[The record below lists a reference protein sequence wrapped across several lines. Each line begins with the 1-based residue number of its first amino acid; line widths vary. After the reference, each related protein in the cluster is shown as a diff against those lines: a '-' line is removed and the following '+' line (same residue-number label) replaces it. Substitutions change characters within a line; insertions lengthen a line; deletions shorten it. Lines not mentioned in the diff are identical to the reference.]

1 MPKIILIHPA
11 LTTTGFSFFT
21 PRWLFVLAR
30 ATPAEY
36 GGDPVLVDETLE
48 RFRPEIVD
56 KGDLV
61 GIGITSGNC
70 RRGYEILGEARRRGA
85 TVVMGGIHAT
95 IFPQEPLEM
104 GADAV
109 VTGSGEGVW
118 PAVARDAFD
127 GRLKRIYGGGR
138 LSGGDMGAA
147 RWDLLDPSRYL
158 FPTIQTVA
166 GCPENCSF
174 CSVWVTEGR
183 TPRMRLADNIIAEA
197 NELYEMGYRY
207 IVFAD
212 DNFNPATTG
221 RIQREP
227 SAAKRR
233 QLEEVRQERLR
244 LFEEYDR
251 RVPRNFYGLTQM
263 TVEVLSDEEYL
274 AAMRDQMRVRGAVI
288 GVESFSEEGLDAVN
302 KTWNPVG
309 QGMVEAVRA
318 IQDRGLFVLASIIC
332 GLESDTPQ
340 TIRTMRR
347 FAVDSGALFAQFTMY
362 NPLPGT
368 RDYHEMLRDRN
379 NLTTIGYQPRHSAQ
393 LLSDRFWLG
402 RHTPLD
408 LVRLPKLNRAD
419 WAAETM
425 ECWRRFYS
433 VRETLRRIWTGA
445 GRNWPWAGKVTYFFA
460 SLVFRRVYAGNG
472 LSADAEN
479 RTRRS
484 MLTRL
489 MIRAGVAVYGRFIR
503 QNGVGFRVAPAAGG
517 SSAWGEAAVDERRP
531 ESASI
536 AARRAAG

>member
-1 MPKIILIHPA
+1 LPKTILIHPA

-30 ATPAEY
+30 ATPVDY

-48 RFRPEIVD
+48 RFRPEIVE

-70 RRGYEILGEARRRGA
+70 RRGYQILEEAKRRGA

-109 VTGSGEGVW
+109 VTGNGEVVW
-118 PAVARDAFD
+118 PAVAGDAFD

-138 LSGGDMGAA
+138 LSGDQMGAA
-147 RWDLLDPSRYL
+147 RWDLLDSARYL

-183 TPRMRLADNIIAEA
+183 TPRMGLADTITSEA
-197 NELYEMGYRY
+197 NELYGMGFRY

-212 DNFNPATTG
+212 DNFNPATLG
-221 RIQREP
+221 RIQRES

-233 QLEEVRQERLR
+233 QLEEVREERLR

-251 RVPRNFYGLTQM
+251 RVPKNFYGLTQM

-274 AAMRDQMRVRGAVI
+274 AAMRDRMRVRGAVI

-302 KTWNPVG
+302 KKWNPVG
-309 QGMVEAVRA
+309 QGMVEAVRS
-318 IQDRGLFVLASIIC
+318 IQDKGMFVLASIIC
-332 GLESDTPQ
+332 GLESDTPV

-368 RDYHEMLRDRN
+368 QDYHEMLRDRN
-379 NLTTIGYQPRHSAQ
+379 NLTTIGYQPRHKAR
-393 LLSDRFWLG
+393 LLADRFWLNPNS
-402 RHTPLD
+402 PLD
-408 LVRLPKLNRAD
+408 LVRLPKLSRTE
-419 WAAETM
+419 WATETM
-425 ECWRRFYS
+425 ACWRQFYS
-433 VRETLRRIWTGA
+433 VRETLRRIRAGA
-445 GRNWPWAGKVTYFFA
+445 GRNWPLAGKLTYFFA
-460 SLVFRRVYAGNG
+460 SLVFKRVYAGNG

-484 MLTRL
+484 RLTRL
-489 MIRAGVAVYGRFIR
+489 MIRAGVAIYSRFFR
-503 QNGVGFRVAPAAGG
+503 HKRVGFRVGAPAAADTHLPGL
-517 SSAWGEAAVDERRP
+517 S
-531 ESASI
+531 
-536 AARRAAG
+536 